1 MFNFLDSPPD
11 LKTGDIAPDFTLSD
25 SKGEAFKLYDLLK
38 QRWVVLFF
46 YPKDHTP
53 GCTAQVCSFRNA
65 YDDFRDLGADV
76 LGISGDSGQS
86 HQNFSDSQKLPYPL
100 LSDPGGKIARAFGV
114 KKSLGILPGR
124 VTFVIAPDR
133 TIRLAY
139 ASQLKSE
146 THSQKALE
154 VLKAQAQPLPSGS

>member
-1 MFNFLDSPPD
+1 MLNFLDTPPT
-11 LKTGDIAPDFTLSD
+11 LKTGDSAPDFNLSD
-25 SKGEAFKLYDLLK
+25 SRGQTFKLYDLLETH
-38 QRWVVLFF
+38 WVVLFF
-46 YPKDHTP
+46 YPRDHTP

-65 YDDFRDLGADV
+65 YDDFKDLGALV
-76 LGISGDSGQS
+76 LGVSGDAGES

-100 LSDPGGKIARAFGV
+100 LSDPGGKVAKAFGV

-139 ASQLKSE
+139 SSQLKPE
-146 THSQKALE
+146 THQQKALE
-154 VLKAQAQPLPSGS
+154 ILKNQAQPCHKS